1 MGLLDG
7 LMSNAFNDQVVD
19 NLSNQIGASK
29 SQTQSALGS
38 LLPILLNSV
47 SKQGNNQSSGLGS
60 FVSLLDMDKDGSIL
74 DDVAGFV
81 LSGKQTNAGSILG
94 SLLGGNQQQVQGYV
108 SDDSGLSS
116 QAAGKLMELAAPVV
130 MSYLGRQNKQSSSGI
145 GDLLGGFL
153 GDMNQKAP
161 QSSSVIDQLLDD
173 NKSTV
178 DNDIAKLGSSLLGS
192 LFG

>member
-7 LMSNAFNDQVVD
+7 LMGSAFNDDVVS
-19 NLSNQIGASK
+19 NMSNQIGASK

-47 SKQGNNQSSGLGS
+47 SKKGNSNSSGLGS
-60 FVSLLDMDKDGSIL
+60 FVGLLDMDKDGSIL
-74 DDVAGFV
+74 DDVAGFI

-116 QAAGKLMELAAPVV
+116 QATSKLMQLAAPVV

-153 GDMNQKAP
+153 GDMNKKAP
-161 QSSSVIDQLLDD
+161 QSSGVIDQLLDD

>member
-7 LMSNAFNDQVVD
+7 LMSNAFNDQVVGY
-19 NLSNQIGASK
+19 LSNQIGASK

-47 SKQGNNQSSGLGS
+47 SKQGSTQSSGLGS
-60 FVSLLDMDKDGSIL
+60 FVSLLDLDKDGSIL

-116 QAAGKLMELAAPVV
+116 QATGKLMELAAPVV

-153 GDMNQKAP
+153 GDMSQKAP

-173 NKSTV
+173 KKTTV